1 MVFDSLGNLSGTVPE
16 LFIKD
21 TIKNNAE
28 EKSVNQLMSSKIL
41 RSEPDMFLR
50 DVIEKMRNEGVAIAS
65 VEQDG
70 NIIGVLDRNGIE
82 NFLRLKA
89 E

>member
-1 MVFDSLGNLSGTVPE
+1 
-16 LFIKD
+16 
-21 TIKNNAE
+21 
-28 EKSVNQLMSSKIL
+28 
-41 RSEPDMFLR
+41 MFLR